1 MKKNVK
7 ILIVSLLLLSI
18 GCQKEEQEEVRNY
31 AEDAR
36 ILQDFVTI
44 DTQNLAYNLNLNAK
58 SDLLRLIPSS
68 SVNQLETVSNEHL
81 DRFKHEINE
90 LNSFIKDEIRN
101 GAAYVEMKTNSSS
114 YFKELN
120 TDRIQIRSS
129 KENVAHTDT
138 KQQTL
143 SQMGSVFFYRTGE
156 ISSPDYFIGKDH
168 IDSQIDINGPTSSIS
183 ATLLC
188 STGTS
193 PQGSTSNPSLLVITS
208 MTGFYSGNFNWI
220 NTQSGDNVTWAFQG
234 KLNTSDFS
242 VSGYAR
248 LTD

>member
-44 DTQNLAYNLNLNAK
+44 DPQNLACNLNLNAK

-101 GAAYVEMKTNSSS
+101 G
-114 YFKELN
+114 
-120 TDRIQIRSS
+120 
-129 KENVAHTDT
+129 VA
-138 KQQTL
+138 
-143 SQMGSVFFYRTGE
+143 
-156 ISSPDYFIGKDH
+156 
-168 IDSQIDINGPTSSIS
+168 
-183 ATLLC
+183 
-188 STGTS
+188 
-193 PQGSTSNPSLLVITS
+193 
-208 MTGFYSGNFNWI
+208 
-220 NTQSGDNVTWAFQG
+220 
-234 KLNTSDFS
+234 
-242 VSGYAR
+242 
-248 LTD
+248 